1 MSKNE
6 TGMTLSLSH
15 LEPLG
20 VTFSLSI
27 DRGIADRI
35 QKFQFGFSPD
45 FSSVFFRGKKAKER
59 TFFGQTSTQAPQEM
73 HSGDAIFSSLTILFT
88 SRLMGQF
95 FVQSLQSMHFSLS
108 ASR

>member
-27 DRGIADRI
+27 DTSICHDAAGRGVALCRRSD
-35 QKFQFGFSPD
+35 
-45 FSSVFFRGKKAKER
+45 
-59 TFFGQTSTQAPQEM
+59 
-73 HSGDAIFSSLTILFT
+73 
-88 SRLMGQF
+88 
-95 FVQSLQSMHFSLS
+95 
-108 ASR
+108 